1 MKKADNVVF
10 NYETD
15 QYDAH
20 LKEYPTSFNSK
31 NFSIDKLKD
40 LKNVANPYF
49 KSKLLEVQQK
59 YEKLKQ
65 ELGWN
70 QRIYN
75 AKYSFNPIID
85 ETYYLYKGTK
95 NNFLSI
101 IKPKEWNAES
111 LGAYKLNSNNTWA
124 KIK

>member
-1 MKKADNVVF
+1 MKKADNIVF
-10 NYETD
+10 NYETNR
-15 QYDAH
+15 YDAH
-20 LKEYPTSFNSK
+20 LKEYPTSFSSK

-40 LKNVANPYF
+40 LKNVAQPYF

-85 ETYYLYKGTK
+85 ETYYLYKDENK
-95 NNFLSI
+95 EFLSI
-101 IKPKEWNAES
+101 ITPEEWKFECI
-111 LGAYKLNSNNTWA
+111 GAFKLNSNQIWQ
-124 KIK
+124 KIN

>member
-65 ELGWN
+65 GRK
-70 QRIYN
+70 RISRWYRTRI
-75 AKYSFNPIID
+75 SR
-85 ETYYLYKGTK
+85 LR
-95 NNFLSI
+95 
-101 IKPKEWNAES
+101 
-111 LGAYKLNSNNTWA
+111 NTR
-124 KIK
+124 